1 MIKGVLIGLGIMV
14 VCALIPLVHFVALP
28 ASPFIAGYIGV
39 AHAKDSSD
47 SYSVKGLKFGSLLGF
62 LVLLI
67 SGTGAA
73 VVMLLIDPSQ
83 KITVVMWFGVVIFTL
98 YTGSM
103 ATLGAMYSSIRA
115 ERNADAAFTV
125 SK

>member
-1 MIKGVLIGLGIMV
+1 MVKGVLIGLGIML
-14 VCALIPLVHFVALP
+14 VCALIPIVHFVAVP

-39 AHAKDSSD
+39 GYAKANGDA
-47 SYSVKGLKFGSLLGF
+47 YSIKGLKFGSLLGL

-67 SGTGAA
+67 SGIGAA
-73 VVMLLIDPSQ
+73 AIMVLVETSQ
-83 KITVVMWFGVVIFTL
+83 KITFVMWFGVVIFTL

-115 ERNADAAFTV
+115 ERTADAPP
-125 SK
+125 SKE

>member
-14 VCALIPLVHFVALP
+14 AGALIPLVHFVALP
-28 ASPFIAGYIGV
+28 ASPFIAGYLGV
-39 AHAKDSSD
+39 GHARESSD
-47 SYSVKGLKFGSLLGF
+47 TYPVKGLKFGSLLGL

-73 VVMLLIDPSQ
+73 VVMILVDPSQ
-83 KITVVMWFGVVIFTL
+83 KVSVVMGLGVVKFAR

-115 ERNADAAFTV
+115 HRTTDESVTA
-125 SK
+125 